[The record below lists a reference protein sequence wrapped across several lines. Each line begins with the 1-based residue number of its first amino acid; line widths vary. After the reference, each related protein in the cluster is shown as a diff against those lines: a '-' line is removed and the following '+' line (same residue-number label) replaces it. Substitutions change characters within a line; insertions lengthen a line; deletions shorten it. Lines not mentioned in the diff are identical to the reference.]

1 MTKEFVIS
9 LHKPFWGRAEEK
21 AAVLAMRTG
30 SGTGDLSFSQ
40 NLKVRLSNNH

>member
-21 AAVLAMRTG
+21 AGARKDRKAKIK
-30 SGTGDLSFSQ
+30 Q
-40 NLKVRLSNNH
+40 QE